1 MSRLEIIGIT
11 NLSLT
16 ELAES
21 ARKGASPF
29 QKDETETETGL
40 ACARGDTETQKMD
53 RQTRSG
59 FQPRMR
65 QIVVLV
71 VVVIIRPVRCG
82 RCASK
87 TDKHWITLLKLQS
100 ASSDAGDVC
109 LTSGA

>member
-21 ARKGASPF
+21 ARKGANPF

-40 ACARGDTETQKMD
+40 ACVRGDTETQKMD
-53 RQTRSG
+53 RQTRSR
-59 FQPRMR
+59 FQPRTR
-65 QIVVLV
+65 KIVVLV
-71 VVVIIRPVRCG
+71 VIVIIRPVRCG

-87 TDKHWITLLKLQS
+87 TDKHWITLLKYRARVLML
-100 ASSDAGDVC
+100 VMFV
-109 LTSGA
+109 